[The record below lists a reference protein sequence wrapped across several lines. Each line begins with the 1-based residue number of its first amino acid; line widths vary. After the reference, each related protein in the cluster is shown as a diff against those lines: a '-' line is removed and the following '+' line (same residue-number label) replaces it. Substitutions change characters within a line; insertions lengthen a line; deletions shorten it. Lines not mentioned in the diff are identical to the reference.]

1 MSHIPTI
8 QYPQNNVAQQVIQT
22 NYTQNVPIQ
31 QQLSSFVGIM
41 INMNEF
47 AEVLKDP
54 AFDILFKDETP
65 GLTDLTINLAEFYD
79 NIHSEIPDYI
89 NIQEIIDFLDAEDRK
104 MYMSKLV
111 DKLTKRWHDINNILG
126 NPSTRVSTNE
136 RSLARVYCGD
146 LHTIIQIL
154 QKFH

>member
-8 QYPQNNVAQQVIQT
+8 QYPPNNIAQQVIET
-22 NYTQNVPIQ
+22 NYTQQVPMQ
-31 QQLSSFVGIM
+31 EQLSSFVGVM

-47 AEVLKDP
+47 AEVLNDP

-65 GLTDLTINLAEFYD
+65 GLTDLNINLQEFYD

-104 MYMSKLV
+104 MYMAKLV
-111 DKLTKRWHDINNILG
+111 EKLTKRWHDINNILG

-136 RSLARVYCGD
+136 RSLARVYCAD
-146 LHTIIQIL
+146 LHIIIQIL
-154 QKFH
+154 QKFN